1 MAEELKIDND
11 KATKEMLEKE
21 EYKYGFITE
30 VEQDVLPTGLN
41 EDVIKFISK
50 KKNEPEWLLDY
61 RLKAYKKWLTMKDPA
76 WGKLNITP
84 IDFNNISY
92 FAGPKKKPESLDDL
106 DPEILETY
114 EKLGIPLEEQKM
126 LEGVAVDAVFDS
138 VSLVTTFKSK
148 LAELGIIFCSFSE
161 AVLEHEALVKRYLG
175 SVIPSGDNFYAALN
189 AAVFTD
195 GSFVYVPKG
204 VKCPM
209 ELSTYFRIN
218 AENTGQFERTLII
231 LVTLQDQRRNL
242 NH

>member
-21 EYKYGFITE
+21 EYKYGFIME

-61 RLKAYKKWLTMKDPA
+61 RLKGYKKWLTMKDPA

-126 LEGVAVDAVFDS
+126 LSGVAVDAVFDS
-138 VSLVTTFKSK
+138 VSVATTYKGELDK
-148 LAELGIIFCSFSE
+148 LGIIFCSISE
-161 AVLEHEALVKRYLG
+161 AIKNHQELIKKYL
-175 SVIPSGDNFYAALN
+175 SPIHI
-189 AAVFTD
+189 
-195 GSFVYVPKG
+195 
-204 VKCPM
+204 CRCRRR
-209 ELSTYFRIN
+209 LSCRSQWTP
-218 AENTGQFERTLII
+218 
-231 LVTLQDQRRNL
+231 
-242 NH
+242 HH

>member
-30 VEQDVLPTGLN
+30 VEQDVLPIGLN

-161 AVLEHEALVKRYLG
+161 AVLEHEALVKR
-175 SVIPSGDNFYAALN
+175 
-189 AAVFTD
+189 
-195 GSFVYVPKG
+195 
-204 VKCPM
+204 
-209 ELSTYFRIN
+209 
-218 AENTGQFERTLII
+218 
-231 LVTLQDQRRNL
+231 
-242 NH
+242 